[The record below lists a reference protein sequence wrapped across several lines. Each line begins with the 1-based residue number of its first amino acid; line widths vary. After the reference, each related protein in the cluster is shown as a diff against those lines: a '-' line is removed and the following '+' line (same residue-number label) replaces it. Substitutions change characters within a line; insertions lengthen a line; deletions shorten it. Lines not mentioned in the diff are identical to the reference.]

1 MDIELYPLRIFAK
14 VMELQSFSEAARQLG
29 LTQPTISQ
37 QIGKLEANLGKRLF
51 ERVRHEII
59 PTAIAR
65 QLLPYAHQML
75 SLAEE
80 TQNFLADQK
89 SQIKGDVSY
98 AMPESCQW
106 TPHFRH
112 IMSEIRSLPEVQFKI
127 GILPTDKVAMG
138 IVEGEF
144 DFGFIVGEKL
154 HPELTFERFADEPYV
169 MVAKDEKLFEA
180 FRKKKYDEL
189 RIVTFPGW
197 ELFFSTWLKANGIY
211 AEVKKSMKTPTV
223 NIGTLAGAIHAI
235 QEGAGAGVL
244 PLQCVPEGLA
254 EFKLKN
260 TIASNPIYV
269 AKRVGDKL
277 TKRAETVLEMLKKSK
292 KELG

>member
-1 MDIELYPLRIFAK
+1 MNLELYPLRIFAK

-59 PTAIAR
+59 PTPIAR
-65 QLLPYAHQML
+65 QLLPYAEQML
-75 SLAEE
+75 LLAEE
-80 TQNFLADQK
+80 TENFLSDQK
-89 SQIKGDVSY
+89 VILRGEVSY

-106 TPHFRH
+106 TPHFKH
-112 IMSEIRSLPEVQFKI
+112 IMGEITKLPEVQFKI
-127 GILPTDKVAMG
+127 GILPTDQVAKG
-138 IVEGEF
+138 IMEGEYE
-144 DFGFIVGEKL
+144 FGFIVGEKL
-154 HPELTFERFADEPYV
+154 HPELSFERFADETYG
-169 MVAKDEKLFEA
+169 MVAASDELFEA
-180 FRKKKYDEL
+180 FRSKKYDQI

-197 ELFFSTWLKANGIY
+197 ELFFTTWCKAHGIY
-211 AEVKKSMKTPTV
+211 ADVKKAMKVSTV
-223 NIGTLAGAIHAI
+223 HIGTLAGAIHAI

-244 PLQCVPEGLA
+244 PLQCIPEGLQ
-254 EFKLKN
+254 ELKLKKV
-260 TIASNPIYV
+260 TASNPIYV
-269 AKRVGDKL
+269 TKRVGDKL

>member
-1 MDIELYPLRIFAK
+1 MNLELYPLRIFAK
-14 VMELQSFSEAARQLG
+14 VMELQSFSEAGRQLG

-37 QIGKLEANLGKRLF
+37 QIAKLEESLGKRLF

-59 PTAIAR
+59 PTQIAR

-80 TQNFLADQK
+80 TENFLADQK
-89 SQIKGDVSY
+89 TQLKGDVSY

-127 GILPTDKVAMG
+127 GILPTEKVALG
-138 IVEGEF
+138 IVEGEY

-154 HPELTFERFADEPYV
+154 HPELTFERFADEPYA
-169 MVAKDEKLFEA
+169 MVGSDEKIFEA
-180 FRKKKYDEL
+180 FRKKKYNEV

-197 ELFFSTWLKANGIY
+197 ELFFTTWLKAHGIY

-244 PLQCVPEGLA
+244 PLQCIPEGLA
-254 EFKLKN
+254 EFKIKN
-260 TIASNPIYV
+260 VIASNPIYV

-277 TKRAETVLEMLKKSK
+277 TKRADTVLEMLKKSK
-292 KELG
+292 RELG

>member
-1 MDIELYPLRIFAK
+1 MNIELYTLRIFSK
-14 VMELQSFSEAARQLG
+14 VMELQSFSEAGRHLG

-37 QIGKLEANLGKRLF
+37 QISKLEGTLGKRLF

-65 QLLPYAHQML
+65 QLLPYAQQML

-80 TQNFLADQK
+80 TENFLSDQK
-89 SQIKGDVSY
+89 TKLRGDVSY

-112 IMSEIRSLPEVQFKI
+112 IMSEIRTLPDVQFKI

-138 IVEGEF
+138 IVEGEY

-154 HPELTFERFADEPYV
+154 HPELSFEKFADEPYA
-169 MVAKDEKLFEA
+169 MVGADDSIFEA
-180 FRKKKYDEL
+180 FRKKKYDQV

-197 ELFFSTWLKANGIY
+197 ELFFTTWLKTHGIY
-211 AEVKKSMKTPTV
+211 SDVKKNMKTPSV

-244 PLQCVPEGLA
+244 PLQCVPAGLA
-254 EFKLKN
+254 EFKIKN
-260 TIASNPIYV
+260 TVASNPIYV

>member
-1 MDIELYPLRIFAK
+1 MDLELYSLKIFAK
-14 VMELQSFSEAARQLG
+14 VMELRSFSETGRQLG

-37 QIGKLEANLGKRLF
+37 QIGKLETTLGKRLF

-59 PTAIAR
+59 PTNIAK
-65 QLLPYAHQML
+65 QLLPYAQQML
-75 SLAEE
+75 TLAEE
-80 TQNFLADQK
+80 TENFLADQK
-89 SQIKGDVSY
+89 SKLKGDVSY

-112 IMSEIRSLPEVQFKI
+112 IMSEIRTLPEVQFKI
-127 GILPTDKVAMG
+127 GILPTEKVAMG

-154 HPELTFERFADEPYV
+154 HPELTFERFADETYAIV
-169 MVAKDEKLFEA
+169 GSDESLFEA
-180 FRKKKYDEL
+180 FRKKKYDQL

-197 ELFFSTWLKANGIY
+197 ELFFTTWLKSQGIY

-223 NIGTLAGAIHAI
+223 NIGTMAGAIHAI

-244 PLQCVPEGLA
+244 PLQCIPQGLK

-260 TIASNPIYV
+260 TTASNPIYV

-277 TKRAETVLEMLKKSK
+277 TRRAEIVLEMLKKSK
-292 KELG
+292 LELG